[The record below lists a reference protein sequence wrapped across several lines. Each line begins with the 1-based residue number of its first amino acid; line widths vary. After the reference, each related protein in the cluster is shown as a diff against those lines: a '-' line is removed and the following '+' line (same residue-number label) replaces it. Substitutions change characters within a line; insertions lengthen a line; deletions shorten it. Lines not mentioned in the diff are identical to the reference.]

1 MKRLLILAFF
11 VLPATLW
18 AEDSNPA
25 RIVTD
30 ADGNAVPR
38 SQITDYR
45 QAGKLAI
52 RFEPSSAKR
61 GQTVTL
67 KVVVR
72 PIATFWTYPT
82 FQPEAASNNL
92 VTGSIF
98 NLPPPGEIVFL
109 KDFTDPPGAKS
120 KEVPALNAT
129 NVLYYPGPGE
139 VVFERR
145 AVVAEDATPGK
156 KRIRLGNENGT
167 SQFPICDDANC
178 YNPERSAMVAELT
191 VLDDK
196 VEIDPQYRD
205 EVQKALASRATPVK
219 KDEPKK
225 EEPKRASPP
234 ILLENE
240 VHAGG
245 FLIPKGAD
253 YAKSLET
260 VLGQLPPPETS
271 DAGFVAFIL
280 TAMFW
285 GGVTLLTPC
294 VFPMIPITVSFF
306 IKQGEKK
313 VHNPIVMASVYTL
326 TIVLVLG
333 LASIPLLSKF
343 QDLSVSPITN
353 LALGL
358 LFIVFSLSLF
368 GMFDLRL
375 PGFLAKF
382 TSSREGE
389 GGYLGVVFMAFSFT
403 IVSFTCVAPFLG
415 GFAGLAASGNFNKFQ
430 LAMGG
435 LAFAGTFAAPFFL
448 LALFPSL
455 MKRLP
460 KSGDWMNT
468 VKVVMG
474 FLEVAAA
481 LKFFRTAEIGWT
493 TPPQV
498 FTYDFVLSMWVVLLA
513 FCGLYLLGL
522 YRLPHDY
529 PHDNIGVT
537 RMLFGV
543 LTVTLAVYLLPAL
556 FTKAP
561 DGTKQR
567 PAGMIYAWVD
577 AFLLPEP
584 SAAEVLNKG
593 GVAWSGD
600 LLRSLEDA
608 RAKGKYV
615 FIDFTGKT
623 CTNCKLNEKNVFVK
637 ENVKELFLK
646 YNLVQLYTDWVPEP
660 FYEVPPSVEVTEDDA
675 TAVKKFQQKAF
686 GTSQLPLYV
695 ILKPLPDG
703 KIERVGVYAEGKIND
718 EAAFVAFLKK
728 PFEGK

>member
-1 MKRLLILAFF
+1 MKRLLILALFA
-11 VLPATLW
+11 LPASLW

-30 ADGNAVPR
+30 VDGNRVPR
-38 SQITDYR
+38 SRINSWHQV
-45 QAGKLAI
+45 GKVMTRI
-52 RFEPSSAKR
+52 EPAAAKR
-61 GQTVTL
+61 GQTVTIR
-67 KVVVR
+67 VEVQPV
-72 PIATFWTYPT
+72 ATFWTYPT
-82 FQPEAASNNL
+82 VQTEADNSFKNVLGVSSKSDLISVGA
-92 VTGSIF
+92 I
-98 NLPPPGEIVFL
+98 
-109 KDFTDPPGAKS
+109 KDPPGAKT
-120 KEVPALNAT
+120 KEIPELS
-129 NVLYYPGPGE
+129 LLDHHYYPGPNP
-139 VVFERR
+139 VIFELK
-145 AVVAEDATPGK
+145 AVVSPDAA
-156 KRIRLGNENGT
+156 LGEKTVGLRGQV
-167 SQFPICDDANC
+167 SICDDVGCLNT
-178 YNPERSAMVAELT
+178 NPPDLEAKIT
-191 VLDDK
+191 ILDGE
-196 VEIDPQYRD
+196 VEIEPQYRD
-205 EVQKALASRATPVK
+205 EVQKKLASRATSVK

-225 EEPKRASPP
+225 ADPNRGTPNAVP
-234 ILLENE
+234 LENE

-245 FLIPKGAD
+245 YLIPKGAD

-260 VLGQLPPPETS
+260 VLSQLPPPETS
-271 DAGFVAFIL
+271 DAGFVAFLL

-285 GGVTLLTPC
+285 GAVTLLTPC

-313 VHNPIVMASVYTL
+313 VHNPVVMASVYTL

-333 LASIPLLSKF
+333 LSSITLLSTF
-343 QDLSVSPITN
+343 QDLSVSPVTN
-353 LALGL
+353 VALGL
-358 LFIVFSLSLF
+358 LFVLFALSLF
-368 GMFDLRL
+368 GMFDIRL
-375 PGFLAKF
+375 PGFLAKY
-382 TSSREGE
+382 TSGREDQ
-389 GGYLGVVFMAFSFT
+389 GGYLGVIFMAFSFT

-415 GFAGLAASGNFNKFQ
+415 GFSGMAASGNFSKVQ

-481 LKFFRTAEIGWT
+481 LKFFRTAELGWT
-493 TPPQV
+493 IPPQI
-498 FTYDFVLSMWVVLLA
+498 FTYDFVLSMWVVLLV
-513 FCGLYLLGL
+513 FCGLYLLNL

-529 PHDNIGVT
+529 PQDNIGVT

-543 LTVTLAVYLLPAL
+543 LTFTLAIYFLPAL
-556 FTKAP
+556 FAKAP

-567 PAGMIYAWVD
+567 PAGIVYAWVD

-600 LLRSLEDA
+600 LLRSVEDA

-615 FIDFTGKT
+615 FVDFTGVT

-637 ENVKELFLK
+637 ENVKELFQK
-646 YNLVQLYTDWVPEP
+646 YHLVQLYTDWVPEP
-660 FYEVPPSVEVTEDDA
+660 FYESPPDREDRENHA
-675 TAVKKFQQKAF
+675 SAVKKFQQKGF

-718 EAAFVAFLKK
+718 EAGFVAFLKK

>member
-1 MKRLLILAFF
+1 MKRLLTLAFF
-11 VLPATLW
+11 ALAMPLQ
-18 AEDSNPA
+18 AEDSDPA
-25 RIVTD
+25 RMVTD
-30 ADGNAVPR
+30 TAGKVLPR
-38 SQITDYR
+38 SDINSFR
-45 QAGKLAI
+45 QVGKVNTRI
-52 RFEPSSAKR
+52 EPSVVKR
-61 GQTVTL
+61 GQTVTIR
-67 KVVVR
+67 VEVQ

-82 FQPEAASNNL
+82 VQSEVGNAFKNSLGLSRKSDLIA
-92 VTGSIF
+92 VGSI
-98 NLPPPGEIVFL
+98 
-109 KDFTDPPGAKS
+109 KDPPGAKT
-120 KEVPALNAT
+120 KELPDLG
-129 NVLYYPGPGE
+129 LIDHHYYPGPE
-139 VVFERR
+139 PVVFEFK
-145 AVVAEDATPGK
+145 AVVSPEATPGETTVEL
-156 KRIRLGNENGT
+156 RGGVQL
-167 SQFPICDDANC
+167 CDDGGCFSADSADLAVKLTILD
-178 YNPERSAMVAELT
+178 ER
-191 VLDDK
+191 
-196 VEIDPQYRD
+196 VEVEPQYRA
-205 EVQKALASRATPVK
+205 EVEKVLASRNPPA
-219 KDEPKK
+219 KK
-225 EEPKRASPP
+225 EEPKKQEPTRASPP
-234 ILLENE
+234 KTIPLENE
-240 VHAGG
+240 DVHAGG
-245 FLIPKGAD
+245 FLIPKEGD

-260 VLGQLPPPETS
+260 VLNQLPPPEANN
-271 DAGFVAFIL
+271 AGFVAFLL

-285 GGVTLLTPC
+285 GAVTLLTPC

-333 LASIPLLSKF
+333 LSSITLLSTF

-353 LALGL
+353 VALGL
-358 LFIVFSLSLF
+358 LFVFFALSLF
-368 GMFDLRL
+368 GMFDIRL
-375 PGFLAKF
+375 PGFLAQY
-382 TSSREGE
+382 TSGREGQ
-389 GGYLGVVFMAFSFT
+389 GGYLGVIFMAFSFT

-415 GFAGLAASGNFNKFQ
+415 GFSGMAASGNFSKVQ
-430 LAMGG
+430 LALGG
-435 LAFAGTFAAPFFL
+435 LVFAGTFAAPFFL

-481 LKFFRTAEIGWT
+481 LKFFRTAELGWT
-493 TPPQV
+493 IPPQI
-498 FTYDFVLSMWVVLLA
+498 FTYDFVLSMWVVLLV

-543 LTVTLAVYLLPAL
+543 LTFTMAVYLLPAL
-556 FTKAP
+556 FAKAP

-567 PAGMIYAWVD
+567 PAGMVYAWVD

-600 LLRSLEDA
+600 LLRSIEDA
-608 RAKGKYV
+608 RNKGKYV
-615 FIDFTGKT
+615 FIDFTGVT

-637 ENVKELFLK
+637 ENVKELFQK
-646 YNLVQLYTDWVPEP
+646 YQLVQLYTDWVPEP
-660 FYEVPPSVEVTEDDA
+660 FYESPPDRETREDHA
-675 TAVKKFQQKAF
+675 SAVKKFQQKAF

-718 EAAFVAFLKK
+718 EAAFLAFLKK
-728 PFEGK
+728 PLEGK